1 MYAKK
6 ERIYPAYVSKY
17 NSNREKEIIHL
28 MIRNGEKWYYLAIKK
43 LSAISRWITFTH
55 HVDFYC
61 LNCLQ
66 TFVTEKNESHKKVC
80 KNKDFFNVVM
90 PYENTKRLEFN
101 QYKKS
106 DKVPFIIYTDLESI
120 IEKIDVKIILK
131 TYLE

>member
-1 MYAKK
+1 M
-6 ERIYPAYVSKY
+6 
-17 NSNREKEIIHL
+17 EK
-28 MIRNGEKWYYLAIKK
+28 NGTNLAIKK
-43 LSAISRWITFTH
+43 LSAISRWTTFTH

-106 DKVPFIIYTDLESI
+106 DKVPFIIYTDLECI